1 LEGPL
6 KIKVDAKLCE
16 LHGQCAFVAPE
27 LFRVEGENLVFEESV
42 PAILRE
48 KARMAAK
55 VCPQL
60 AITVTDE

>member
-1 LEGPL
+1 L

-27 LFRVEGENLVFEESV
+27 LFRVDGESLVFEESV
-42 PAILRE
+42 PVTLRE
-48 KARMAAK
+48 KARTAAK

-60 AITVTDE
+60 AITVTDD